1 MKIICIGRNY
11 SEHAREMGS
20 EIPAEPVVFLKPE
33 TALLPKNHP
42 FHHPDHTGD
51 LQFEVE
57 LVVRIH
63 RLGKHIAEQFA
74 DRYYSEVGIGI
85 DFTARDTQAYAKKHG
100 LPWETAKA
108 FDHSA
113 PLGKRFIPLKSLR
126 DPLDIRFELHKNG
139 QVVQS
144 ASSSD
149 MIFGFNA
156 LIAHVSKYFTL
167 KIGDLLFTGT
177 PAGVGR
183 VVIGDVLEAFIEG
196 EKLLRLEVK

>member
-11 SEHAREMGS
+11 SEHAKEMGS
-20 EIPAEPVVFLKPE
+20 EIPTEPVVFLKPE

-42 FHHPDHTGD
+42 FHYPEHTED

-57 LVVRIH
+57 LVLRVD
-63 RLGKHIAEQFA
+63 RLGKHIAAEFA

-85 DFTARDTQAYAKKHG
+85 DFTARDTQRFVKDNG
-100 LPWETAKA
+100 LPWEIAKA

-113 PLGKRFIPLKSLR
+113 PMGKRFIRLADLR
-126 DPLDIRFELHKNG
+126 DPGDIRFELHKNG
-139 QVVQS
+139 QAVQS
-144 ASSSD
+144 SSSAD

-167 KIGDLLFTGT
+167 KIGDLIFTGT
-177 PAGVGR
+177 PSGVGS
-183 VVIGDVLEAFIEG
+183 VDIGDTLEAFIEG
-196 EKLLRLEVK
+196 EKLLHLEVQ